1 MPLPR
6 RDALRLLGGA
16 PLALGF
22 TMGPAALAGAAQHA
36 TRAVRAAARG
46 QAYTPRFFTAHE
58 WKTVRLLADH
68 VIPKDERSG
77 AATDA
82 GVPEFIDFMLT
93 DPEETE
99 RGRESRQTALRG
111 GLNWIDTECRRRCG
125 QVFADATPA
134 QQVELLDSIAFAEAK
149 GAGAAFFSSF
159 RDLVASGFWSSK
171 MGIEDLGYKGNVL
184 TVWQGPP
191 ADVLKKMGLED

>member
-1 MPLPR
+1 M
-6 RDALRLLGGA
+6 ALGPTSVS
-16 PLALGF
+16 PLARQLSVGAVVDSIIHN
-22 TMGPAALAGAAQHA
+22 GP
-36 TRAVRAAARG
+36 VSRAAVA
-46 QAYTPRFFTAHE
+46 
-58 WKTVRLLADH
+58 K
-68 VIPKDERSG
+68 
-77 AATDA
+77 AT
-82 GVPEFIDFMLT
+82 
-93 DPEETE
+93 
-99 RGRESRQTALRG
+99 GRPCRQTAMRG

-125 QVFADATPA
+125 QDFVDATAA

-171 MGIEDLGYKGNVL
+171 MGIEDLGYKGNVP